1 MEKGRTNDTLD
12 SETTSCEVKSG
23 CTSSPIFQENHSESN
38 AGQIPSCVDHDRQE
52 SGKRKAEVPGM
63 RASTSLGVMDQ
74 TYGIKHQ
81 RRRNKDS
88 DLEHGSEI
96 INLCPTA
103 NLLDEVE
110 RLLRENP
117 DPANLEKA
125 KSILKVQE
133 KDLLDA
139 LVKLSEASYDA
150 VYFSANGQ
158 PGNTHDDGKAD
169 EEVLPNPANSSDE
182 TPPVT
187 TRQAGAGAGNHVKI
201 QGVAATALPLSTAP
215 PSLMQTRP
223 SLAPASPSSAP
234 AALGESSRG
243 LSTAH
248 QPHAQPVVVGSASA
262 PPAPSKTRLI
272 ITKRKT
278 TAEQRWR
285 MWEFAHRVGWSI
297 QKAGADA
304 VDAFCAQVG
313 VPERALRN
321 WMANNRRLAKVPPP
335 SSPPPRSIIKRTKTT
350 AEQRKRMR
358 EFAYRVGW
366 SIQKAGADAVDAFC
380 AQVGVPERALRN
392 WMANNSRLAKV
403 PPPPSPPP
411 RSIIKRTKT
420 TAEQR
425 KRMREFA
432 YRVGW
437 SIQKA
442 GAGAVDALCAQVGV
456 PECALRNWMAN
467 NRHLANVPP
476 PSLSSPPLPS
486 HHQVQDH
493 PPADTPPQGS
503 MTEQGKSPEPEAAAA
518 PADDGAGKGDED
530 EEASEVTQRGR
541 GHRARK
547 PNKCYADSFWM

>member
-1 MEKGRTNDTLD
+1 ILSLLNHNDVGKDMHATIME
-12 SETTSCEVKSG
+12 SG